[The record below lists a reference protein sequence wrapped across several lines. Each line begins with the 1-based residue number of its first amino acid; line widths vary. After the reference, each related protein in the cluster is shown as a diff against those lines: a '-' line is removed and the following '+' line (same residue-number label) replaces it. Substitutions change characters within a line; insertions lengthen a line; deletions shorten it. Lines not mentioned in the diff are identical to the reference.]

1 MKKDR
6 KIFVAAYV
14 LLSFCLEFS
23 FLIIV
28 FSTISIASIL
38 EFTVTGLVLNAGIL
52 ARYLAFSLVFAA
64 NLYLCY
70 AKLQKRYKEIKG
82 FILKYLRITNHQ
94 HGSGYHSNNAVLV
107 CMRQSFPHG
116 KWNFCYISRYELDSN
131 VFIRRLVFDN
141 FFPKFLHFF
150 GGFHHC
156 CVFEWDCSSA
166 VFRIDSKPT
175 RNRNCCEKIDVMN
188 ESCTNLDMGER
199 SQRNDD

>member
-1 MKKDR
+1 MIKKDR

-82 FILKYLRITNHQ
+82 FILKYLRIESQITSTDQ
-94 HGSGYHSNNAVLV
+94 DTIPTTLFWSVCDKVFPMESG
-107 CMRQSFPHG
+107 
-116 KWNFCYISRYELDSN
+116 ISVTFRDMSLILTFLFVALSS
-131 VFIRRLVFDN
+131 II

-166 VFRIDSKPT
+166 VFRIDCKRKPIQWLG
-175 RNRNCCEKIDVMN
+175 KDQ
-188 ESCTNLDMGER
+188 S
-199 SQRNDD
+199 